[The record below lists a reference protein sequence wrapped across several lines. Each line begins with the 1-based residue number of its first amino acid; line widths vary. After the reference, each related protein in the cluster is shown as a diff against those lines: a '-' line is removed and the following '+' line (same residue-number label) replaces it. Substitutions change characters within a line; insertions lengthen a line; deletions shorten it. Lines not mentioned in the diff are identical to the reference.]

1 MNRWVIWSPSILFGA
16 SIICFGL
23 FRLLSGDPADGPVA
37 NDAPLFLVT
46 MGSVFAGMAVVLF
59 GILIIIRIISKNNDN

>member
-23 FRLLSGDPADGPVA
+23 FRLLSGSPEDGPVA
-37 NDAPLFLVT
+37 SDAPLFLVT
-46 MGSVFAGMAVVLF
+46 LGGVFAGLAVILF
-59 GILIIIRIISKNNDN
+59 GILIIIRIIFKDK